1 MSAIENEGFNGF
13 PVPIGTVMMWANNSA
28 KPQLKADLES
38 YSGFLVCDGRCLLI
52 SEYPE
57 LYKVLGG
64 AANPYNTN
72 VPAPCPAG
80 EFRLPNCPDPD
91 AGAGHLGLLIGS
103 TTAGTLVSQTPQVPI
118 ATAELTLKASQV
130 PTFPLDYPAPNPNP
144 PGGLYPPYTCNGTYY
159 CFSSVDGSKI
169 NTNVYT
175 DSNTLTRNPGGD
187 LFLRNDVGYSSAG
200 GIGNDAIAPQ
210 FTYTGT
216 NTPID
221 ITAAITQNT
230 FTPPTFEIVP
240 IIKASVKL
248 NWASA

>member
-13 PVPIGTVMMWANNSA
+13 PIPIGTVMMWANNSA
-28 KPQLKADLES
+28 KPQLVADLES
-38 YSGFLVCDGRCLLI
+38 YSGFLVCDGRSLLI

-72 VPAPCPAG
+72 VPAPPPAG
-80 EFRLPNCPDPD
+80 EFRLPNCPNPD
-91 AGAGHLGLLIGS
+91 GVGNTEGLLIGS
-103 TTAGTLVSQTPQVPI
+103 SDPAGTILPTTGSVPI
-118 ATAELTLKASQV
+118 ASAELTLKASQV
-130 PTFPLDYPAPNPNP
+130 PTFPLDYPAPAASR
-144 PGGLYPPYTCNGTYY
+144 YTCNGSYY

-175 DSNTLTRNPGGD
+175 DSNTLTRNPSGD
-187 LFLRNDVGYSSAG
+187 LFLRNDVSYGSAG

-221 ITAAITQNT
+221 ITVGITQNT
-230 FTPPTFEIVP
+230 FRPPIFQIVP
-240 IIKASVKL
+240 IIKASVNT
-248 NWASA
+248 NWAYA